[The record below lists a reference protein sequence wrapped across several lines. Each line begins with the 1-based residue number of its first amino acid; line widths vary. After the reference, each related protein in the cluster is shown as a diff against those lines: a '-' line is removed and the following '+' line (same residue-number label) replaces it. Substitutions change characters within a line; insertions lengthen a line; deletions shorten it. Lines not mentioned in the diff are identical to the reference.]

1 MFYLLRL
8 RRYRVG
14 MNRHARTTLIL
25 AVVAQAAVS
34 VVQFGL
40 PAIGLEVRSEFNLGP
55 AGFGAVFAA
64 VGLGSAVALI
74 PTGILVDR
82 FGSRPVL
89 LGGAAINLAAYT
101 AAALAH
107 DVRLFM
113 AAIFVAGIGS
123 AAVPVAGM
131 SSLLREF
138 PPDRRGVA
146 LGWRQLA
153 VPLGGTVGAAAL
165 PLLVDIGGVQL
176 ALIAAAAM
184 TAITAAW
191 FAVVSPTGGGE
202 SRGLRLDGALTAP
215 GMRPLLVVAL
225 LYVFALSA
233 TLTYIVPAAR
243 DAGLGRAEAGALFV
257 VVNLAAAA
265 SRLVWGRIADR
276 GGGTR
281 RARTIAECGLVAA
294 CAALALPVA
303 LSTGVVAAFIVTA
316 AMGFGAFGWNG
327 VLYVAAG
334 EMVGP
339 RRAGRAVGVAST
351 IVFGCSALAAPLAGG
366 VAQVAGYDAMWL
378 AAAASSACGA
388 AVALRILPARMR
400 GVGSDPV
407 ALAGAVGR

>member
-1 MFYLLRL
+1 
-8 RRYRVG
+8 
-14 MNRHARTTLIL
+14 MNGRARTTLIL

-40 PAIGLEVRSEFNLGP
+40 PAIGLEVRDKFDLGP

-82 FGSRPVL
+82 FGARPVL
-89 LGGAAINLAAYT
+89 LGGAALNLMAYMVAAV
-101 AAALAH
+101 AA
-107 DVRLFM
+107 DVRLF
-113 AAIFVAGIGS
+113 AGAIFVAGIGS

-165 PLLVDIGGVQL
+165 PLLVHLGGVEL
-176 ALIAAAAM
+176 ALLASAVV
-184 TAITAAW
+184 TAVTAAW
-191 FAVVSPTGGGE
+191 FAALSPGGGGE

-225 LYVFALSA
+225 LYVFALAA

-257 VVNLAAAA
+257 VVNLAAGA
-265 SRLVWGRIADR
+265 SRLFWGRIADR

-294 CAALALPVA
+294 CSALMLPLALGSGVA
-303 LSTGVVAAFIVTA
+303 GAIVVTA

-351 IVFGCSALAAPLAGG
+351 IVFGCGALAAPLAGG
-366 VAQVAGYDAMWL
+366 VAQVAGYDAMRL
-378 AAAASSACGA
+378 TAAASSACGA
-388 AVALRILPARMR
+388 AVALRVLPSRMR
-400 GVGSDPV
+400 STGRDPL
-407 ALAGAVGR
+407 ALAGAIGR